1 MISQAVIIFV
11 SGFLGGLIGSLISL
25 VLLLRKLEGLM
36 NPREDKVESFIND
49 MMEGLST
56 EEEGL

>member
-36 NPREDKVESFIND
+36 NPREDKLESFIND